1 MAWIESH
8 QQLGRHP
15 KTKAAARGLGITRV
29 QMVGHLH
36 YLWWWA
42 LDFAEDGDL
51 SDIDPA
57 DIAEEAMWD
66 DDPDQF
72 IAVLVETGF
81 LTNDRH
87 INDWDDYTGR
97 LVAQRESN
105 RERQRRHRDKAKIA
119 ETTPT
124 SVTSQQPEGLV
135 TVTSPLGHGA
145 TVPNLTRPNRT
156 KPTEPERANP
166 PVSAK
171 RPTRIPEG
179 FTVTD
184 EMCKWADDEGMPPA
198 YVDSETAKFVDHY
211 RAAAGAKGVKLDWI
225 ATWRNWLRRDLD
237 GARASPKSS
246 LTVHAGGRSGSGTYG
261 GKRGRDGLTDDERGW
276 RENPGPKGWSADE
289 LARMS
294 MNTERSGT

>member
-57 DIAEEAMWD
+57 DIAEEAMWE
-66 DDPDQF
+66 DDPLAF
-72 IAVLVETGF
+72 INVLVETGF
-81 LTNDRH
+81 LTADKH

-145 TVPNLTRPNRT
+145 TVPNQT
-156 KPTEPERANP
+156 KPDMTQPGRVERADAPHSP
-166 PVSAK
+166 PAK
-171 RPTRIPEG
+171 PKRASRIPDG
-179 FTVTD
+179 FAITD
-184 EMCKWADDEGMPPA
+184 DLRKWALERGMA
-198 YVDSETAKFVDHY
+198 ALDIERQTEKFVNY
-211 RAAAGAKGVKLDWI
+211 WTAESGAKASKLDWV
-225 ATWRNWLRRDLD
+225 AAWRVWVSRDFPD
-237 GARASPKSS
+237 TVPRNA
-246 LTVHAGGRSGSGTYG
+246 LTVHAGGKSNGT
-261 GKRGRDGLTDDERGW
+261 LTDAERR
-276 RENPGPKGWSADE
+276 REELRQWAYGEDAVDPTEDVIDVKGM
-289 LARMS
+289 AR
-294 MNTERSGT
+294 